1 MGDWEW
7 GYDHGLWGED
17 GIPYDSYVDDEGLFP
32 PKRPFQRP
40 VKTEIFDDDLIKKL
54 VKTRDQISE
63 LKQLERELKQQLSES
78 LPAFNYIETD
88 LEGDLPF
95 TYKFIRKVYD
105 RPQRLKDFD
114 FVENFIRSNYGY
126 KISEDIIKNCSKN
139 GARVDTIYVFKK
151 VTPAPKPDKE
161 NDHSMSYFDD
171 IDDSPIF

>member
-1 MGDWEW
+1 
-7 GYDHGLWGED
+7 
-17 GIPYDSYVDDEGLFP
+17 
-32 PKRPFQRP
+32 
-40 VKTEIFDDDLIKKL
+40 
-54 VKTRDQISE
+54 
-63 LKQLERELKQQLSES
+63 LKQHLSES
-78 LPAFNYIETD
+78 HPAFNYIETD

-139 GARVDTIYVFKK
+139 GTRVDTIYVFKK
-151 VTPAPKPDKE
+151 VTPAPNPDKE
-161 NDHSMSYFDD
+161 NGHSMSYFDD